1 MKTLTTD
8 KENIFRNADSK
19 FLSISDEQERNKIK
33 QQRKLVD
40 RINNLELSMMEIN
53 KKLDYIFTKLSK
65 INEPR
70 TY

>member
-8 KENIFRNADSK
+8 KENIFRDAYSK

-40 RINNLELSMMEIN
+40 RINKLEESMLEIN
-53 KKLDYIFTKLSK
+53 KKLDYIFTELR
-65 INEPR
+65 NLNDPR

>member
-1 MKTLTTD
+1 MKALKTD
-8 KENIFRNADSK
+8 KENIFRDVNSK
-19 FLSISDEQERNKIK
+19 SLSIADEQERNKIK

-40 RINNLELSMMEIN
+40 RINNLELSIMEIN

-65 INEPR
+65 INDPR